1 MAQDR
6 DMLDFLRSQADPAGF
21 PAVADALRSRFL
33 LHHRGG
39 WNPYGMPDLGKRAA
53 ELAQLAE
60 PPALAEVVLFHGD
73 GFLREAAVH
82 ALSGPI
88 RLPVVAY
95 GLLERLNDW
104 SAEVRLAAK
113 AAFARWF
120 PATPPAILLP
130 ALWIVLLNGARWQ
143 RWQDGYDR
151 LVAAT
156 LDDKVLT
163 LALLDR
169 LLTQAAGGGGPIFQA
184 LTRDPRFDHHLPR
197 IARAA
202 THPMLRARATDSLC
216 TGRVHW
222 PLGTCHKVW
231 IDKSLGRYRLAPDF
245 GTRPLSMAADPLPVL
260 TLALQDRAAVVRRT
274 ALDGLIAHRHDPRLR
289 PLINAFLAS
298 ASDTDR
304 PSIRARRDYLGT
316 VLGAP
321 G

>member
-1 MAQDR
+1 
-6 DMLDFLRSQADPAGF
+6 MLDFLRSQADPAGF

-39 WNPYGMPDLGKRAA
+39 WNPYGTPDPEKRAA

-60 PPALAEVVLFHGD
+60 TPALAQVLVFHGD

-104 SAEVRLAAK
+104 SAEVRLAAE

-120 PATPPAILLP
+120 PATPPAILVP
-130 ALWIVLLNGARWQ
+130 ALWIVLLNGARWR
-143 RWQDGYDR
+143 RWQGGYDR

-156 LDDKVLT
+156 LDDDALT
-163 LALLDR
+163 LALLDQ
-169 LLTQAAGGGGPIFQA
+169 LSTQAAGGSGPIYQA
-184 LTRDPRFDHHLPR
+184 LARDPRFDRHLPR
-197 IARAA
+197 IASAA
-202 THPMLRARATDSLC
+202 THPMLRARATDSLS

-222 PLGTCHKVW
+222 PLGTSRKVW

-245 GTRPLSMAADPLPVL
+245 GTRPLSMAAAPLPVL

-289 PLINAFLAS
+289 PQINACLAS

-304 PSIRARRDYLGT
+304 PSIQARRDYLRT
-316 VLGAP
+316 ALDTPA
-321 G
+321 